1 MENASDKYKFLKLIG
16 IIGLGTLAIG
26 SLYYIYKTY
35 FHDKHS
41 EFITDSINLSLQ
53 EIKAQIEEAN
63 GNFDENL
70 KKIIFLKVNQTHE
83 RVMKMRFDAFIEKN
97 NLSST
102 NNILTDE
109 NLQEFLQV
117 NWETYKST
125 TDYILTKIGISEK
138 EYVELFQNM
147 SLSEFMEYEYMIEK
161 DTIFQGKQILNKLEA
176 KAAFLDYQRIS
187 ESYIN
192 NLNNKVNKD
201 NKNSN
206 FDQELEMGVLYSNI
220 RIETR
225 VYLKY
230 HFTPKEILYMVK
242 KYNLLDDP
250 EVKKAYD
257 TMMKNSPKFHKV

>member
-1 MENASDKYKFLKLIG
+1 MENAFDKYKIFKLIG
-16 IIGLGTLAIG
+16 IISLGTLAIG
-26 SLYYIYKTY
+26 SLYYIYKTFFY
-35 FHDKHS
+35 DKHS
-41 EFITDSINLSLQ
+41 EFINDSINLSLQ

-63 GNFDENL
+63 GNFDDNL
-70 KKIIFLKVNQTHE
+70 KKIIFLKINQTHE
-83 RVMKMRFDAFIEKN
+83 KVMKMRFDDFIGKN
-97 NLSST
+97 NLSTT
-102 NNILTDE
+102 NNILSDE

-117 NWETYKST
+117 NWQTYKST
-125 TDYILTKIGISEK
+125 TDYILTKLGITEK

-147 SLSEFMEYEYMIEK
+147 SLSEFMDYEYMIEK
-161 DTIFQGKQILNKLEA
+161 DTIFQGRQILNKQEA
-176 KAAFLDYQRIS
+176 KSAFLDYHNVS

-201 NKNSN
+201 IKNSN

-230 HFTPKEILYMVK
+230 KFTPKEILYMIK
-242 KYNLLDDP
+242 KYNLLEDS

-257 TMMKNSPKFHKV
+257 AMMKNSPKFHKV

>member
-1 MENASDKYKFLKLIG
+1 MENTYYKYKFFKLIG
-16 IIGLGTLAIG
+16 ILSLGTLAIG
-26 SLYYIYKTY
+26 SLYYIYKYY
-35 FHDKHS
+35 FYDKHS
-41 EFITDSINLSLQ
+41 EFINNSINLSIQ

-70 KKIIFLKVNQTHE
+70 KKIIFLKVNQIHE

-97 NLSST
+97 NLSSS
-102 NNILTDE
+102 NNVITDE
-109 NLQEFLQV
+109 NLQKFLQV

-125 TDYILTKIGISEK
+125 TEYILTKIGISEK

-147 SLSEFMEYEYMIEK
+147 CLSEFMEYEYLIEK
-161 DTIFQGKQILNKLEA
+161 DTIFQGKQMLNKQEA
-176 KAAFLDYQRIS
+176 KSAFLDYQKIS

-206 FDQELEMGVLYSNI
+206 FDQELEIGVLNSNI
-220 RIETR
+220 RIEIR
-225 VYLKY
+225 VYLRY
-230 HFTPKEILYMVK
+230 RFTPKEILYMVK
-242 KYNLLDDP
+242 KYNLLEDS

>member
-1 MENASDKYKFLKLIG
+1 MENPCEKFRFFKIIG
-16 IIGLGTLAIG
+16 IISLGTLAIG
-26 SLYYIYKTY
+26 SLYYVYKN
-35 FHDKHS
+35 FFCDKNIQ
-41 EFITDSINLSLQ
+41 FFTDSINISLQ
-53 EIKAQIEEAN
+53 EIKTQIEEAN

-70 KKIIFLKVNQTHE
+70 KKLIFLKVNQTHE
-83 RVMKMRFDAFIEKN
+83 RVMKMRFDNFIEKN

-102 NNILTDE
+102 NNILSDKF
-109 NLQEFLQV
+109 LQEILQV

-125 TDYILTKIGISEK
+125 TEYILTKIGITEK

-147 SLSEFMEYEYMIEK
+147 SLAEFMEYEYIIEK
-161 DTIFQGKQILNKLEA
+161 DSIFLGREILTKQEA
-176 KAAFLDYQRIS
+176 KSAFLDYQKIS
-187 ESYIN
+187 EEYIN

-225 VYLKY
+225 IYLKY
-230 HFTPKEILYMVK
+230 KFTPKELLYMIK

-250 EVKKAYD
+250 EVRKSYD
-257 TMMKNSPKFHKV
+257 NMMKNSPKFHRV